1 MMKPPTPPAES
12 APPARRRLLQ
22 ALGAAGIAAP
32 LAWPWRS
39 GAAEPPLRL
48 LVGFP
53 PGGGTDAI
61 ARLLA
66 EGLQPLLGRTVLVD
80 NRAGAGGQ
88 LAAQALKAAAPDGHT
103 LLLSHDHTVS
113 ILPLVLKNPG
123 FDPAQ
128 DFTAVAGFASF
139 ANAVALSTSTPAQT
153 LPEYQAWVRETQAS
167 RGAVGVPAPASVP
180 EFLVRSIA
188 RQARLDLVAV
198 PYRGSAP
205 MLQDMLGG
213 QIAAGVG
220 SVPDFI
226 EAHRAGRVRIV
237 AVMGR
242 TRQGV
247 LPQVPTLGEAGLP
260 GFETLPYYGLFAPAR
275 APQAALQGVAGALA
289 QALERPA
296 LRERLTA
303 LGLTVAL
310 QSAAG
315 LTEHERSY
323 RAGWARIIQAS
334 GFVPQ

>member
-1 MMKPPTPPAES
+1 MMKPAQPPA
-12 APPARRRLLQ
+12 PPPRTARRRLLRTL
-22 ALGAAGIAAP
+22 AGASVAVP
-32 LAWPWRS
+32 LAWPLGSR
-39 GAAEPPLRL
+39 AAEPPLRL

-66 EGLQPLLGRTVLVD
+66 DKLQPLLGRTVLVD

-88 LAAQALKAAAPDGHT
+88 LAAQALKAAVPDGHT

-123 FDPAQ
+123 FDPEQ
-128 DFTAVAGFASF
+128 DFIAVAGFASF
-139 ANAVALSTSTPAQT
+139 ANAMALSSSTPAPS
-153 LPEYQAWVRETQAS
+153 LPAFLAWVRQKQAS
-167 RGAVGVPAPASVP
+167 RGTVGVPALASVP
-180 EFLVRSIA
+180 EFLVQALA

-205 MLQDMLGG
+205 MLQDMIGG
-213 QIAAGVG
+213 QIPAGVG

-226 EAHRAGRVRIV
+226 DHHHAGRVRIV

-242 TRQGV
+242 SRQDM
-247 LPQVPTLGEAGLP
+247 LPEVPTLAESGLP
-260 GFETLPYYGLFAPAR
+260 GFEALPYYGLFAPAGTPR
-275 APQAALQGVAGALA
+275 TALLGVVGALEK
-289 QALERPA
+289 ALEQPV

-310 QSAAG
+310 RSAAE
-315 LTEHERSY
+315 LTAYERSH
-323 RAGWARIIQAS
+323 RAGWARLIRAS

>member
-1 MMKPPTPPAES
+1 MMKPAQPPA
-12 APPARRRLLQ
+12 PRPGPARRRLLRTLAGAGM
-22 ALGAAGIAAP
+22 ALP
-32 LAWPWRS
+32 LVWPLRS
-39 GAAEPPLRL
+39 RAAEPPLRL

-66 EGLQPLLGRTVLVD
+66 DRLQPLLRRTVFVD

-139 ANAVALSTSTPAQT
+139 ANAVALSASTPASS
-153 LPEYQAWVRETQAS
+153 LPAFQAWVREAQAS
-167 RGAVGVPAPASVP
+167 RGAVGVPAAASVP
-180 EFLVRSIA
+180 EFLVQALA

-205 MLQDMLGG
+205 MLQDMMGG
-213 QIAAGVG
+213 QIPAGVG

-226 EAHRAGRVRIV
+226 EHHRAGRVRIV

-242 TRQGV
+242 SRQDV
-247 LPQVPTLGEAGLP
+247 LPQVPTLAESGLP
-260 GFETLPYYGLFAPAR
+260 GFEALPYYGLFAPAGTPR
-275 APQAALQGVAGALA
+275 AALLGVVGALG
-289 QALERPA
+289 QALEQPA
-296 LRERLTA
+296 LRERLAA
-303 LGLTVAL
+303 LGLAVAL
-310 QSAAG
+310 RSAAE
-315 LTEHERSY
+315 LTAYESSY
-323 RAGWARIIQAS
+323 RAGWARLIRAS